1 MGLSELTAFLA
12 IIILIGALV
21 VFTARSLDRINAEVG
36 VTAQMVAHLA
46 MRIPPPSIGANA
58 SPDMAKAQL
67 VTWQREKELALG
79 EKLATEICASNKGGL
94 DLKRIAR
101 VLLAAGQTLAG
112 NGGKDG
118 VGS

>member
-21 VFTARSLDRINAEVG
+21 VFTVRSFDRINAEVS
-36 VTAQMVAHLA
+36 VTAQMVAHMA
-46 MRIPPPSIGANA
+46 TRIPPPSIGENA

-67 VTWQREKELALG
+67 LTWQREKELALG
-79 EKLATEICASNKGGL
+79 EKLAASICASSKDGL

-101 VLLAAGQTLAG
+101 VMLAAGQAIAG
-112 NGGKDG
+112 NAGKDG
-118 VGS
+118 VGA